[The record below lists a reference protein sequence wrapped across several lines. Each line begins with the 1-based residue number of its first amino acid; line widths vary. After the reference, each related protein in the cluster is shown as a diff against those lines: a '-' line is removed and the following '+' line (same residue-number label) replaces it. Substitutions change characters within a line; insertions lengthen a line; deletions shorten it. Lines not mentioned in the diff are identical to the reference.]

1 MSLLSLIAVFL
12 IEQLQPL
19 DYRRIIAERL
29 GAWADFIE
37 SRFNAGAFRHGV
49 LAWCLA
55 VLLPVALVGGVY
67 APGYLEP
74 FKEWMRALDKYKVF
88 SLVDFALSTEGLV
101 KGDRVME
108 AMKELVPDVQIE
120 RMPVPSR
127 IGRRPRAAPAACR
140 CGCRA
145 AMPRWRRRAC
155 RCCPRS
161 IRNR

>member
-19 DYRRIIAERL
+19 DYRRIIAEPL

-67 APGYLEP
+67 A
-74 FKEWMRALDKYKVF
+74 ALYALNPLFGLLLQLVF
-88 SLVDFALSTEGLV
+88 
-101 KGDRVME
+101 E
-108 AMKELVPDVQIE
+108 AFHYV
-120 RMPVPSR
+120 S
-127 IGRRPRAAPAACR
+127 
-140 CGCRA
+140 
-145 AMPRWRRRAC
+145 
-155 RCCPRS
+155 
-161 IRNR
+161 